1 MKKIYGIESIEE
13 LTEFLKTI
21 EKPEINKFLE
31 NEFRYLTEYKDADEW
46 NKLVKVCECLSILG
60 WEKLERVDAICV
72 KIANSWKTELRNKE
86 KELRFLTANWTKR
99 KNGFIYLNPC
109 YYFSPDIPEK
119 KSVDWQDY
127 PKREVKEVNVPKLLD
142 QRNKQK
148 TNPIVIGGIYQL
160 KSKIKREML
169 FPLLKDL
176 NKILNKALNADMY
189 GSGIDIIAVRYV
201 TAETAKSNT
210 RFVKGT
216 YYPQK
221 SEYNTEIIF
230 GEEYAASS
238 IMERKEIIK
247 QILLQTL
254 EDVKLKVNKHK
265 LNYNIDLL
273 INEVNKEASEWVQHI

>member
-1 MKKIYGIESIEE
+1 MEKIYDIESIEE

-31 NEFRYLTEYKDADEW
+31 NEFRYLVEYKDADEW
-46 NKLVKVCECLSILG
+46 NKLVKVCECLSISG
-60 WEKLERVDAICV
+60 WGKLERVDAICL
-72 KIANSWKTELRNKE
+72 KIANTWKTELRNKE
-86 KELRFLTANWTKR
+86 KEPRFLTANWTKN
-99 KNGFIYLNPC
+99 KNGFTYANPS

-127 PKREVKEVNVPKLLD
+127 PKREVKEVNVPKLFD

-148 TNPIVIGGIYQL
+148 TNPIVIGGIYPL

-176 NKILNKALNADMY
+176 NKILNKALNADLY
-189 GSGIDIIAVRYV
+189 GSGIDIIAVNYV
-201 TAETAKSNT
+201 TAETAESNT

-216 YYPQK
+216 YYPKK
-221 SEYNTEIIF
+221 SEYKAEVIL
-230 GEEYAASS
+230 GEEYTASS

-254 EDVKLKVNKHK
+254 EDVKLKVKKHK
-265 LNYNIDLL
+265 LNYNVDLL
-273 INEVNKEASEWVQHI
+273 INEVNKEASEWVHI